1 MFNQL
6 IRFDKWLFSIINQK
20 ATNAFF
26 DTLMPI
32 IRQPLN
38 WIPLYLFLIIYAFI
52 KFPKKAL
59 YWILGL
65 GITATITDVLSSHII
80 KPFVGRLRPC
90 NDLSIASSVRLL
102 VDHCGQNGSFTSSH
116 ATNHFGVAMFIF
128 MTLSTYFKNYRY
140 LFFVWAGAISY
151 AQVYVGVHF
160 PFDVLFGGI
169 LGCIIGWGTGEL
181 FTQKFNRID
190 KFQ

>member
-6 IRFDKWLFSIINQK
+6 IKLDKWLFSIINQK

-26 DTLMPI
+26 DVLMPI

-38 WIPLYLFLIIYAFI
+38 WIPLYLFLIIYAVV
-52 KFPKKAL
+52 KFPKRAL
-59 YWILGL
+59 YWILGI
-65 GITATITDVLSSHII
+65 GITASITDILSSHII
-80 KPFVGRLRPC
+80 KPLVGRLRPC
-90 NDLSIASSVRLL
+90 NDISMLSSVRLL

-116 ATNHFGVAMFIF
+116 ATNHFGVAMFIC
-128 MTLSTYFKNYRY
+128 MTMSTYFKKYRY
-140 LFFVWAGAISY
+140 LFLVWAAAISY

-160 PFDVLFGGI
+160 PFDVLFGGM
-169 LGCIIGWGTGEL
+169 LGCMIGWGTGKL